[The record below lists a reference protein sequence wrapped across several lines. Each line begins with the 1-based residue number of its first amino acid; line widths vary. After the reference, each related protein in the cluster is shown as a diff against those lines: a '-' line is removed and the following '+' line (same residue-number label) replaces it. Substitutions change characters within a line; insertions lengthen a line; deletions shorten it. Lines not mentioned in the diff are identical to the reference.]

1 MTDTTAQP
9 AAEPSAQPAAA
20 PAPTTPP
27 AATNPPPP
35 QVFNPDGTFAENW
48 HVALGDEFAPHAET
62 ASRFKNPGDLLK
74 SYIHLRQHGPA
85 YPTETATADDV
96 SRFRTLANV
105 PNTPDGYN
113 LPIPEQLP
121 EGVQFDGE
129 LAKQFAE
136 VAHAHHV
143 PAPALQALMAK
154 QLEVETARYA
164 EAAQREADAKKQAQ
178 DSLVADW
185 RGDFQRNASTVR
197 HITNKIGEAAGVPEE
212 QISEL
217 ANNPAFARMMLH
229 VSRLSSEDSIA
240 APAGLGDLRS
250 PADRAEMIMT
260 GKDPVWGDKYQ
271 NGDPEAYN
279 TVVNLLKQ
287 AKR

>member
-1 MTDTTAQP
+1 MKKMPRVLVVEDEP
-9 AAEPSAQPAAA
+9 GIAEL
-20 PAPTTPP
+20 
-27 AATNPPPP
+27 
-35 QVFNPDGTFAENW
+35 
-48 HVALGDEFAPHAET
+48 VAV
-62 ASRFKNPGDLLK
+62 N
-74 SYIHLRQHGPA
+74 LRHNGFSP
-85 YPTETATADDV
+85 
-96 SRFRTLANV
+96 TLA
-105 PNTPDGYN
+105 
-113 LPIPEQLP
+113 
-121 EGVQFDGE
+121 FD
-129 LAKQFAE
+129 
-136 VAHAHHV
+136 
-143 PAPALQALMAK
+143 
-154 QLEVETARYA
+154 A